1 MRRSTLLTQVLAVN
15 AVLVGVT
22 ALIAA
27 IVARD
32 RLPDATSGD
41 GLLVLGLTVASAI
54 LLNSLLIRA
63 RLEPMDRL
71 VRAMTAV
78 DLSRPGMRAEAPR
91 RAARELHVLTDAFN
105 RMLTRLED
113 ERRES
118 GRAVLRAQEQERSRI
133 AQDLHD
139 EVNQALTAILLR
151 LSATIGDA
159 PWGLRSELQET
170 QELVSQAMDELL
182 ALARQLRPTAL
193 DDHGL
198 IAALASQVSD
208 FGQRTGMHARFH
220 HHGQIPTLSDEE
232 QLVIFR
238 VTQESLS
245 NIAKHARARG
255 VDVELSFVGRTLLR
269 VRDDGA
275 GFDGSAGGQRQRP
288 RPRPSRR
295 ARPERHARARAARRG
310 QPRRLHRAGRGHH
323 HRADHGSDM
332 RILIADD
339 HGIVR
344 GGLKLLIERQPDMEV
359 VAEAEDGV
367 DAFEQALQ
375 TKPGPVRHGRLD
387 AAHDR
392 APGRAPDPRAPARHA
407 GARALDARRRA
418 LRVRRAQGGRVR
430 LRAQARGRPGAA
442 ERDPRRAPR
451 RRVPDERRRAVA
463 DPRLDVRRRPKAP
476 TSRSPRASRRCSS

>member
-15 AVLVGVT
+15 AALVGIT

-32 RLPDATSGD
+32 RLSDVANGD
-41 GLLVLGLTVASAI
+41 GMLVLGLTVTSAI

-78 DLSRPGMRAEAPR
+78 DLSRPGMRAETPK
-91 RAARELHVLTDAFN
+91 RAARELHDLTDAFN

-113 ERRES
+113 ERREA
-118 GRAVLRAQEQERSRI
+118 GRAVLRAQEQERGRI

-182 ALARQLRPTAL
+182 SLARQLRPTAL

-198 IAALASQVSD
+198 IAAIASQVSD
-208 FGQRTGMHARFH
+208 FGHRTGTQARFH
-220 HHGQIPTLSDEE
+220 HHGAIPALSDEE

-245 NIAKHARARG
+245 NIAKHARAKD
-255 VDVELSFVGRTLLR
+255 VDVELSFVGRTILR
-269 VRDDGA
+269 VRDDGG
-275 GFDGSAGGQRQRP
+275 GFDTAASQRVNGRHKGRAGGLGLSGMRE
-288 RPRPSRR
+288 R
-295 ARPERHARARAARRG
+295 A
-310 QPRRLHRAGRGHH
+310 L
-323 HRADHGSDM
+323 
-332 RILIADD
+332 L
-339 HGIVR
+339 V
-344 GGLKLLIERQPDMEV
+344 GGN
-359 VAEAEDGV
+359 
-367 DAFEQALQ
+367 
-375 TKPGPVRHGRLD
+375 LD
-387 AAHDR
+387 VFT
-392 APGRAPDPRAPARHA
+392 APGA
-407 GARALDARRRA
+407 GTTIELTMG
-418 LRVRRAQGGRVR
+418 V
-430 LRAQARGRPGAA
+430 
-442 ERDPRRAPR
+442 
-451 RRVPDERRRAVA
+451 
-463 DPRLDVRRRPKAP
+463 
-476 TSRSPRASRRCSS
+476 